1 MVSEREDPVAG
12 HPRYQKVKDLNEGT
26 FGFVQLGFDKR
37 TNAQVAIK
45 FLERGP
51 GISKSVLREILNH
64 RLCVVHPNIVQFK
77 EVFLTPHYLAI
88 VMEFAAGG
96 DMFEYVIKNKS
107 AEPGQGLSEKTA
119 RWFFQQLVV
128 ALEFCHEL
136 GIANRDIKLENTL
149 MDGARPYPHVKI
161 CDFGYS
167 KNEYVD
173 SRPKTVS
180 GTPDYIAPEV
190 LLHDQYDG
198 KRADIW
204 SCGVMLYV
212 MLTGVLPFA
221 KRGDERGNNLV
232 RLQQMFP
239 RIVAA
244 NFAQPH
250 HISPECK
257 HLLSRLL
264 TADPEKRITVAEILQ
279 HPWFRR
285 DLAPGT
291 ADMNYNLLQVVFK
304 TLSSFTQF

>member
-1 MVSEREDPVAG
+1 MCCLLFTRGKQHFTSARSCKGA
-12 HPRYQKVKDLNEGT
+12 DLFSYLASHDHTCTLRGAAYGMSGSNLT
-26 FGFVQLGFDKR
+26 QV
-37 TNAQVAIK
+37 QVA
-45 FLERGP
+45 
-51 GISKSVLREILNH
+51 KSM
-64 RLCVVHPNIVQFK
+64 
-77 EVFLTPHYLAI
+77 LAH
-88 VMEFAAGG
+88 A
-96 DMFEYVIKNKS
+96 
-107 AEPGQGLSEKTA
+107 
-119 RWFFQQLVV
+119 
-128 ALEFCHEL
+128 
-136 GIANRDIKLENTL
+136 
-149 MDGARPYPHVKI
+149 
-161 CDFGYS
+161 
-167 KNEYVD
+167 
-173 SRPKTVS
+173 
-180 GTPDYIAPEV
+180 
-190 LLHDQYDG
+190 
-198 KRADIW
+198 
-204 SCGVMLYV
+204 
-212 MLTGVLPFA
+212 GVLPFA